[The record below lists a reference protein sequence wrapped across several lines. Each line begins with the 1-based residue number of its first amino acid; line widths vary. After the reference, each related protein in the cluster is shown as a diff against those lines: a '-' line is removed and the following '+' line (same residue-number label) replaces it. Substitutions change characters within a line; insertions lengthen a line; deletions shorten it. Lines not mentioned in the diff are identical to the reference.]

1 MPAEEQKFSDFGL
14 FAVLQPHLS
23 QGDVRSAEPE
33 PSCGR
38 QVLTIPLRGLG
49 SNYSSPGLLV
59 FRASQLAWV
68 RALRAP

>member
-1 MPAEEQKFSDFGL
+1 MPVEEQKFSDFGL
-14 FAVLQPHLS
+14 FAVLQK
-23 QGDVRSAEPE
+23 GGVRSVEPE

-38 QVLTIPLRGLG
+38 QVLIIPLRGLG